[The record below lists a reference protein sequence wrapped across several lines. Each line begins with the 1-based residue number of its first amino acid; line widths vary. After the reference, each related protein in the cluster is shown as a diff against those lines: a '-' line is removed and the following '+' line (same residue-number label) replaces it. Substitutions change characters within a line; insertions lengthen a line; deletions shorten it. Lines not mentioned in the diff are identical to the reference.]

1 MTTESRT
8 SFAMA
13 AMDFAGMFN
22 AFFSE
27 KPVAGFIS
35 ELTSPEGQS
44 TGGGVQARQHITMT
58 HQVES
63 KNLVVGSCNNVE
75 KKVELRSYEYVAGQ
89 YKQRYGGE
97 AFPVGRAEYE
107 DLVKHFNNFFTSK
120 SLTVSMIAE
129 KKASAPTPAARAG
142 KSSTGLIIG
151 IVVGLLVVAAG
162 LVYFFVFH
170 QS

>member
-8 SFAMA
+8 SFTMA

-35 ELTSPEGQS
+35 ELTAPEGPS
-44 TGGGVQARQHITMT
+44 TGGGVQARQHITLT
-58 HQVES
+58 HQVEGKS
-63 KNLVVGSCNNVE
+63 LVVGHCNNVE
-75 KKVELRSYEYVAGQ
+75 KKAELRGYDYAAGQ

-97 AFPVGRAEYE
+97 AFPVGRAQYE
-107 DLVKHFNNFFTSK
+107 DLLKHFNNFFTSQ
-120 SLTVSMIAE
+120 SLTVGMAVE
-129 KKASAPTPAARAG
+129 KKAPAPTPAAKAG